1 MNIKDLHKPLT
12 SRQLNESLSEKFGYS
27 INLEKFTTEQL
38 HDARNKLRTAQSQFE
53 TNESYDS
60 VLSSHK
66 YQKNKMFLDVLN
78 QEIAEREMNDEDE
91 VEEDTRGKKKKMK
104 NLKEYH
110 SAIRR
115 LKGHGFNSSW
125 VQNARQ
131 RLMMERDADEE
142 VVSELIV
149 RYDLDETTA
158 KGVVRDLIIT
168 EGEEEKAELI
178 MASKDMVDRITG
190 WLEDVASMK
199 SEAMLDLL
207 DSIRDE
213 MGSDTSTQFEQTV
226 RPALDEIYLALE
238 KNRQALASAVGVLT
252 GTGGPAPSGMGA
264 GPGLAGAAGAPPSG
278 AEEGPPEAAGGEAP
292 EGGAAGR
299 AMRESAYSRK
309 LATILTASKKKSNRS
324 H

>member
-12 SRQLNESLSEKFGYS
+12 SKQLNESLSEKFGYS
-27 INLEKFTTEQL
+27 IKLEKFTTEQL
-38 HDARNKLRTAQSQFE
+38 HDARNKLRTVQSQFE

-60 VLSSHK
+60 VLSNHK
-66 YQKNKMFLDVLN
+66 YQKNKMFLDVIN
-78 QEIAEREMNDEDE
+78 QEIAERETREEDD
-91 VEEDTRGKKKKMK
+91 VEEGTRGKKKKMK

-110 SAIRR
+110 NAMRR
-115 LKGHGFNSSW
+115 LKGHSFNKDW

-149 RYDLDETTA
+149 RYDLDENTA
-158 KGVVRDLIIT
+158 KSIVRDLIIT

-190 WLEDVASMK
+190 WLEDIASMK

-238 KNRQALASAVGVLT
+238 KNRQALAQAVGILT
-252 GTGGPAPSGMGA
+252 GTGGPTPGGMGA
-264 GPGLAGAAGAPPSG
+264 GPGLAGSAGG
-278 AEEGPPEAAGGEAP
+278 MGGEEGPPEAAAGAAP

>member
-1 MNIKDLHKPLT
+1 M
-12 SRQLNESLSEKFGYS
+12 
-27 INLEKFTTEQL
+27 
-38 HDARNKLRTAQSQFE
+38 
-53 TNESYDS
+53 
-60 VLSSHK
+60 
-66 YQKNKMFLDVLN
+66 
-78 QEIAEREMNDEDE
+78 
-91 VEEDTRGKKKKMK
+91 
-104 NLKEYH
+104 
-110 SAIRR
+110 RR
-115 LKGHGFNSSW
+115 LKGHGFNSGW

-142 VVSELIV
+142 VVNELIV

-158 KGVVRDLIIT
+158 KGVIRDLIIT

-238 KNRQALASAVGVLT
+238 KNRQALAQAVGILT

-264 GPGLAGAAGAPPSG
+264 GPGLAGSAGG
-278 AEEGPPEAAGGEAP
+278 EEGPPEEAAGAAP

>member
-1 MNIKDLHKPLT
+1 MNIKDLHKPIT
-12 SRQLNESLSEKFGYS
+12 SKQLNESLSEKFGYS
-27 INLEKFTTEQL
+27 INLEKFTIEQL

-78 QEIAEREMNDEDE
+78 QEIAERETNEEAD
-91 VEEDTRGKKKKMK
+91 VEEEGRGKKKKMK

-110 SAIRR
+110 SAMRR
-115 LKGHGFNSSW
+115 LNGHGFNKGW

-158 KGVVRDLIIT
+158 KGIVRDLIIT

-252 GTGGPAPSGMGA
+252 GTGGPAPTGMGA
-264 GPGLAGAAGAPPSG
+264 GPGLAGAAGGMG
-278 AEEGPPEAAGGEAP
+278 AEEGPPEEAADLAP

-299 AMRESAYSRK
+299 AMRESAYSRR
-309 LATILTASKKKSNRS
+309 LATILTTKKKSNRS

>member
-27 INLEKFTTEQL
+27 INLNKFTIEQL

-66 YQKNKMFLDVLN
+66 YQKNKMFLDVIN
-78 QEIAEREMNDEDE
+78 QEIAERETKEEDD
-91 VEEDTRGKKKKMK
+91 VEEGTRGKKKKMK

-110 SAIRR
+110 SAMRR
-115 LKGHGFNSSW
+115 LKGHGLNQGW

-149 RYDLDETTA
+149 RYDLDENTA

-238 KNRQALASAVGVLT
+238 KNRQALAQAVGVLT

-264 GPGLAGAAGAPPSG
+264 GPGLAGAGGGMGAAGG
-278 AEEGPPEAAGGEAP
+278 EEGPPEEAAGAAP

-309 LATILTASKKKSNRS
+309 LATILTSKKKSNRS

>member
-1 MNIKDLHKPLT
+1 
-12 SRQLNESLSEKFGYS
+12 
-27 INLEKFTTEQL
+27 
-38 HDARNKLRTAQSQFE
+38 
-53 TNESYDS
+53 
-60 VLSSHK
+60 
-66 YQKNKMFLDVLN
+66 
-78 QEIAEREMNDEDE
+78 
-91 VEEDTRGKKKKMK
+91 
-104 NLKEYH
+104 
-110 SAIRR
+110 
-115 LKGHGFNSSW
+115 
-125 VQNARQ
+125 
-131 RLMMERDADEE
+131 MMERDADEE

-238 KNRQALASAVGVLT
+238 KNRQALAQAVGVLT

-264 GPGLAGAAGAPPSG
+264 GPGLAGAGVGAGSMG
-278 AEEGPPEAAGGEAP
+278 AEEGPPEEAAGAAP

>member
-12 SRQLNESLSEKFGYS
+12 SKQLNESLSEKFGYK

-60 VLSSHK
+60 VLSNHK

-78 QEIAEREMNDEDE
+78 QEIAEREMNDEED

-115 LKGHGFNSSW
+115 LRGHGFNSSW

-238 KNRQALASAVGVLT
+238 KNRQALAQAVGVLT

-264 GPGLAGAAGAPPSG
+264 GPGLGGAAGAPPAG
-278 AEEGPPEAAGGEAP
+278 AEEGPPEEAAGAAP

-309 LATILTASKKKSNRS
+309 LATILTSKKKSNRS